1 MSDDQLNLE
10 EKEILRDFDAGEFKS
25 VLTPERKNLLA
36 KAAKENFKKD
46 KRINIRI

>member
-10 EKEILRDFDAGEFKS
+10 EKEILGDFEAGEFKS

-36 KAAKENFKKD
+36 KAAK
-46 KRINIRI
+46 